1 MSHTF
6 TTEQTNYWKHQAYAL
21 MVYEGMSARFAK
33 GQVETEHFLDDVMHL
48 VSASGGQNNTSAPQN
63 SNALAIDPAL
73 VESTMYKLGLFVGRL
88 AV

>member
-6 TTEQTNYWKHQAYAL
+6 TTEQTNYWKNQAYAL

-48 VSASGGQNNTSAPQN
+48 VSASGGQNNTSEPRH
-63 SNALAIDPAL
+63 SNALATDPAL
-73 VESTMYKLGLFVGRL
+73 LESTMYKLGLFVGRL

>member
-48 VSASGGQNNTSAPQN
+48 VSASRGQNNPSAHQH
-63 SNALAIDPAL
+63 SSALAIDPAL

>member
-21 MVYEGMSARFAK
+21 MVHEGMSARFAK
-33 GQVETEHFLDDVMHL
+33 GQVETENFLDDVMHL
-48 VSASGGQNNTSAPQN
+48 VSASSGQNNTSAPQH

>member
-6 TTEQTNYWKHQAYAL
+6 TTEQTNYWKHQAYAV
-21 MVYEGMSARFAK
+21 MVHEGMSARFAK

-48 VSASGGQNNTSAPQN
+48 VSASGGQNNKSAPQH

-73 VESTMYKLGLFVGRL
+73 VESTMYKLGLYVGRL

>member
-21 MVYEGMSARFAK
+21 MVHEGMSARFAK
-33 GQVETEHFLDDVMHL
+33 GQAETEHFLDDVMHL
-48 VSASGGQNNTSAPQN
+48 VRASGSQNNTSAPQR
-63 SNALAIDPAL
+63 SNALAIDPEL
-73 VESTMYKLGLFVGRL
+73 LESTMYKLGLFVGRL